1 MCLGREK
8 VSNILF
14 SVYLLPSY
22 IFSFLMFFLETMWVR
37 VVVLRTEVFTE
48 NDASRRGMLKGVSG
62 PRGSGTP
69 FRDCNARSL
78 TYRPFTRPSSVHS
91 LTRHRQYPLFE
102 FRLVALM

>member
-37 VVVLRTEVFTE
+37 VVVLRTEVFKMTPPGE
-48 NDASRRGMLKGVSG
+48 ECLKGYRGHVAQA
-62 PRGSGTP
+62 PRSEIAMP
-69 FRDCNARSL
+69 DHSRIAH
-78 TYRPFTRPSSVHS
+78 SSS
-91 LTRHRQYPLFE
+91 
-102 FRLVALM
+102 